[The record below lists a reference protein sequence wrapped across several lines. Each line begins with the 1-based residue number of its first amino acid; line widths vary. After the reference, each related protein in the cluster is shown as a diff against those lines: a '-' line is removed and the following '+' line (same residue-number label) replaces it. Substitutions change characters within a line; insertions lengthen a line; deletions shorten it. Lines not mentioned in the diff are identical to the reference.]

1 MFTVLAYLFWMASVG
16 ICQMG
21 NSRVHKKPGKVNALH
36 IVALT
41 LFLASMLC
49 FFEAVSQHKADFEAI
64 SRHKVSN

>member
-49 FFEAVSQHKADFEAI
+49 FFVRQGRDSVEPYIDLF
-64 SRHKVSN
+64 